1 MEQDILQILEFN
13 EIRRMLAQ
21 LCPSSLS
28 KAKAMNL
35 QPSSEPRIIAEHLQ
49 ETEEA
54 SICLQ
59 KEISSPLGETYDII
73 PFIDRAEK
81 EMILLAGEF
90 MEISSSLETYQ
101 KMHEYFSGERH
112 LRYPI
117 LEEKASLIFPLDGL
131 LNRIRQVF
139 DDKGNI
145 RDKASM
151 KLSRIRGDIE
161 TVKSRI
167 RKSFRQILHDKDTAL
182 YLRDAIIT
190 QRNGR
195 YVVPVKEEYRYKFD
209 GIVHDRSSTGQTLFM
224 EPRELTR
231 QIKNN
236 SAVIRK
242 DCHIVS
248 YMEFIFARGQ
258 LALAMNGVRATF
270 SAAGILDL
278 KDARHPLIPADRVV
292 PISLTLGE
300 NFKILVI
307 TGSNAGGKTI
317 AIKTVGILAL
327 MNQSGLFI
335 PAAEGSM
342 MPVYNHIYSI
352 IGDDQSIQYNLST
365 FSSYITQLVSF
376 LPYVNEK
383 DLVLLDELGAGTD
396 PIEGAMLAQAVTEY
410 LVNKNVNSII
420 TSHFS
425 EMKKLAYELSEV
437 ENAFVEFDKETL
449 SPTYHLV
456 IGVAGNSNAF
466 NICRRLGMQES
477 ILNRAVELQQRSP
490 FHNMEMVM
498 NHLNEQRKELEQEKE
513 SIRIIR
519 QESDRVKAQL
529 QEEQEEF
536 LLKKNA
542 ILSKMREE
550 SSDIKRNLRIQAEK
564 IIRDVKKASSLDK
577 DAFTKHVGTTRSAIE
592 NMKIPEIRSKRG
604 LVANEIK
611 RGDIIYID
619 TLGSNGKVISVTG
632 KKITV
637 ACGVANICVDIS
649 HCFAAEQL
657 VKMIP
662 QKISHQKKNVSN
674 LRHEEVSTSV
684 NVIGKTVYEAIPEID
699 KFLNDCIMAG
709 VSPVQIIHGKGT
721 GSLRKGIHD
730 YLKTLPFITD
740 FRMAEPQNG
749 GAGVTDVYFN

>member
-224 EPRELTR
+224 EPMISVRLNNDLIELVLAEKQEVMEVLRELTR

-248 YMEFIFARGQ
+248 YMEFI
-258 LALAMNGVRATF
+258 L
-270 SAAGILDL
+270 S
-278 KDARHPLIPADRVV
+278 LI
-292 PISLTLGE
+292 
-300 NFKILVI
+300 
-307 TGSNAGGKTI
+307 
-317 AIKTVGILAL
+317 
-327 MNQSGLFI
+327 
-335 PAAEGSM
+335 
-342 MPVYNHIYSI
+342 HI
-352 IGDDQSIQYNLST
+352 
-365 FSSYITQLVSF
+365 
-376 LPYVNEK
+376 
-383 DLVLLDELGAGTD
+383 
-396 PIEGAMLAQAVTEY
+396 
-410 LVNKNVNSII
+410 
-420 TSHFS
+420 
-425 EMKKLAYELSEV
+425 
-437 ENAFVEFDKETL
+437 
-449 SPTYHLV
+449 
-456 IGVAGNSNAF
+456 
-466 NICRRLGMQES
+466 
-477 ILNRAVELQQRSP
+477 
-490 FHNMEMVM
+490 
-498 NHLNEQRKELEQEKE
+498 
-513 SIRIIR
+513 
-519 QESDRVKAQL
+519 
-529 QEEQEEF
+529 
-536 LLKKNA
+536 
-542 ILSKMREE
+542 
-550 SSDIKRNLRIQAEK
+550 
-564 IIRDVKKASSLDK
+564 
-577 DAFTKHVGTTRSAIE
+577 
-592 NMKIPEIRSKRG
+592 
-604 LVANEIK
+604 
-611 RGDIIYID
+611 
-619 TLGSNGKVISVTG
+619 
-632 KKITV
+632 
-637 ACGVANICVDIS
+637 
-649 HCFAAEQL
+649 
-657 VKMIP
+657 
-662 QKISHQKKNVSN
+662 
-674 LRHEEVSTSV
+674 
-684 NVIGKTVYEAIPEID
+684 
-699 KFLNDCIMAG
+699 
-709 VSPVQIIHGKGT
+709 
-721 GSLRKGIHD
+721 
-730 YLKTLPFITD
+730 
-740 FRMAEPQNG
+740 
-749 GAGVTDVYFN
+749 